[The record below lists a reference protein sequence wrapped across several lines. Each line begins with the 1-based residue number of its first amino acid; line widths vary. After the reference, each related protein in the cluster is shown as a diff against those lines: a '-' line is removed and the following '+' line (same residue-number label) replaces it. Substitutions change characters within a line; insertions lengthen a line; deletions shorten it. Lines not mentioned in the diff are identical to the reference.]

1 MIKAILFLLFIFFD
15 STISFYLVKEGNSIP
30 NKLLI
35 VSFDGI
41 RADKFNEF
49 VKLFPESNFN
59 QFIQNGIKAEYMEPT
74 FPSLTFPSDLLINF
88 FSIISRLI

>member
-15 STISFYLVKEGNSIP
+15 STISFYLVKEEGKP

-88 FSIISRLI
+88 FSILSRLI

>member
-15 STISFYLVKEGNSIP
+15 STISFYLVKEGKP

-88 FSIISRLI
+88 FSILSRLI

>member
-15 STISFYLVKEGNSIP
+15 STISFYLVEGKP